1 MKVKKSAEQF
11 ELDGEL
17 SSFVF
22 GQQYPGL
29 LVS

>member
-1 MKVKKSAEQF
+1 MKVETSAEQLK
-11 ELDGEL
+11 LDGEL

-22 GQQYPGL
+22 GQKFPGL